1 MRSFLV
7 KAIPIFTIV
16 LFISIM
22 LSGHFLKRSIG
33 NEPGIP
39 DSIQSL
45 INEVTAGNWSEAG
58 KKTTELSNLW
68 DKVVSRVQFSSERDE
83 INAFGVNL
91 ARLKGAIEAQ
101 DKAGSLQ
108 ELSEAYEHWL
118 ELGR

>member
-1 MRSFLV
+1 MRSLLV
-7 KAIPIFTIV
+7 KAIPILTIV

-22 LSGHFLKRSIG
+22 LSGNFLKRSIG

-39 DSIQSL
+39 DSINAV
-45 INEVTAGNWSEAG
+45 INEVTNGNWPEAS
-58 KKTTELSNLW
+58 KKTLALSNLW
-68 DKVVSRVQFSSERDE
+68 DKVVSRVQYSSERDE

-91 ARLKGAIEAQ
+91 ARLKGAIAAK

-108 ELSEAYEHWL
+108 ELLEAYEHWL